1 MTQAAYGQHSG
12 LLSPMVD
19 SMRVRRVA
27 SHVAAGD
34 HVLDIGCGSALL
46 LGVLPN
52 GCDYTGVDR
61 NAANI
66 EANRRRFPKARFE
79 TADVANKK
87 LPFANESF
95 DVVVMAAFIE
105 HIDDTDLLFKEAC
118 RVLKKSGVVLA
129 TTPSKMGGLLH
140 HFLSHVGM
148 LSHEAAE
155 EHKDFWNRELMVR
168 RVQGTG
174 LALKRYEPFQ
184 FGLNQLFVLSREE
197 R

>member
-1 MTQAAYGQHSG
+1 M
-12 LLSPMVD
+12 SPMVD

-27 SHVAAGD
+27 SHIAAGD
-34 HVLDIGCGSALL
+34 KILDIGCGSGLL
-46 LGVLPN
+46 MSVLPN

-66 EANRRRFPKARFE
+66 NENKKRFPHARFE
-79 TADVANKK
+79 TADVVTKK
-87 LPFANESF
+87 LPFADESF

-105 HIDDTDLLFKEAC
+105 HIDDTDLLFRETG
-118 RVLKKSGVVLA
+118 RVLKKSGSVLA

-140 HFLSHVGM
+140 HFLSHIGL

-155 EHKDFWNRELMVR
+155 EHKDFWDRGLMSKR
-168 RVQGTG
+168 LNGTG
-174 LALKRYEPFQ
+174 LTLKRYEPFQ
-184 FGLNQLFVLSREE
+184 CGLNQLFVLSREE

>member
-1 MTQAAYGQHSG
+1 MSETVYGQHSG
-12 LLSPMVD
+12 LMSPMVD

-27 SHVAAGD
+27 KHIAAGD
-34 HVLDIGCGSALL
+34 KVLDIGCGSALL
-46 LGVLPN
+46 LSVLPN
-52 GCDYTGVDR
+52 GCDYMGIDR
-61 NAANI
+61 NTAAVN
-66 EANRRRFPKARFE
+66 ENRKRFPQARFE
-79 TADVANKK
+79 TGDVINAK

-95 DVVVMAAFIE
+95 DVVTMAAFIE
-105 HIDDTDLLFKEAC
+105 HVDDTDNLFKEAR

-155 EHKDFWNRELMVR
+155 EHKDFWDRDLMVKR
-168 RVQGTG
+168 LRGTG
-174 LALKRYEPFQ
+174 LVLKTYEPFQ
-184 FGLNQLFVLSREE
+184 FGLNQLFILSQEE